1 VKDKLDIPS
10 AAEVDQLDSKSA
22 KGLLKQLVVL
32 VSTLYALID
41 DLRQT
46 LASQV
51 EANEAQRHQIAQFQ
65 RALFGPSSERVI
77 PVEREL
83 KAKQKREETP
93 EEAEK
98 RAQKAKERREKNAQ
112 KKKDEAKK
120 EVVDLPIDTDECEAC
135 GTPSDRASRLS
146 PQISYM
152 YEYVPAHF
160 VLKEFRQERAVCQC
174 SNFLYGPT
182 PERVDDQVMYGP
194 GLHANVVV
202 SKLGDSL
209 PLERQAKRFRRANI
223 PMSRSSLNDIYHR
236 SAQLFRPLWVRSVE
250 KVAEAKD
257 VSADETQIKVQ
268 DDEKC
273 RTAWVWTFIADGLVT
288 YVYSPSRS
296 GETPRKVLGQT
307 QGTLQVDG
315 YTGYN
320 KVTCPKGRKRAGCWA
335 HARRKFFEA
344 MATAP
349 DEARHVLDEIL
360 SLYEV
365 EYEAH
370 EKGIFATEAHQLL
383 RQTKSKPI
391 VDRLVEWLEGE
402 KEKWPPKSPLGK
414 AIKYLL
420 NQQKPLRLFLENPK
434 VALDNNLSER
444 NLRLVALGRK
454 NFLFVGHDAAG
465 ENLAILQTLVSSC
478 IANGINPQDY
488 LADVIMR
495 VQHHPQSRI
504 DELLPDQWK
513 PPD

>member
-1 VKDKLDIPS
+1 MKHRPDIPS
-10 AAEVDQLDSKSA
+10 ADEVDQLDRKSA
-22 KGLLKQLVVL
+22 KALLKQLVML
-32 VSTLYALID
+32 IGTLYALID
-41 DLRQT
+41 ELRET
-46 LASQV
+46 I
-51 EANEAQRHQIAQFQ
+51 EAQRRQIAQFQ
-65 RALFGPSSERVI
+65 RALFGPSSERVV
-77 PVEREL
+77 PVEREI
-83 KAKQKREETP
+83 KAKQKKEETP
-93 EEAEK
+93 EEAKK
-98 RAQKAKERREKNAQ
+98 RKQKAKERREKNAQ

-120 EVVDLPIDTDECEAC
+120 EVVDLPIEPAECDVC
-135 GTPSDRASRLS
+135 GTPSEQASRLS

-160 VLKEFRQERAVCQC
+160 VLREFRQERAVCQC
-174 SNFLYGPT
+174 SSFLYGPA
-182 PERVDDQVMYGP
+182 PERVSDQVMYGP

-202 SKLGDSL
+202 SKLADSL
-209 PLERQAKRFRRANI
+209 PLERQATRFRRAKI
-223 PMSRSSLNDIYHR
+223 PMSRSTLSDIYHR
-236 SAQLFRPLWVRSVE
+236 SADVFRPLWARAVQ

-268 DDEKC
+268 EDEKC
-273 RTAWVWTFIADGLVT
+273 RTAWVWTFIAGGLVT

-296 GETPRKVLGQT
+296 GETPQKVLGHSE
-307 QGTLQVDG
+307 GTLQVDG

-370 EKGIFATEAHQLL
+370 EKGIFATEAHKLL
-383 RQTKSKPI
+383 RQTKSKAI
-391 VDRLVEWLEGE
+391 VDRLTNWLEGE

-420 NQQKPLRLFLENPK
+420 NQKKPLRLFLDDPK
-434 VALDNNLSER
+434 VRLDNNLSER